1 MLEVETVDRTQGEMW
16 KGMGE
21 DNRKTRACI
30 FVSKLRV
37 LELVSVQAT
46 IRSTIQTKLQC
57 GPMSNVMAAMP
68 NIGGALCSTPK
79 SLADAQYW
87 NAVQ

>member
-37 LELVSVQAT
+37 LELVSA
-46 IRSTIQTKLQC
+46 C
-57 GPMSNVMAAMP
+57 
-68 NIGGALCSTPK
+68 
-79 SLADAQYW
+79 
-87 NAVQ
+87 